1 MDGQALNLRG
11 RVTAGGHIQT
21 RRPNCRRLSIP
32 EGPGD
37 RYRVAQLD
45 DYGALPRSHFRWAA
59 PIELRVTARV
69 SAPNLPG
76 TWGFGW
82 WNDPFSMQL
91 GLGGATRRLPAL
103 PNAAWV
109 FYAAPPNYLA
119 LRDDHPAQGLLA
131 ATFSSPQLSA
141 PLLALGL
148 PAVPLL
154 MSPCAAR
161 AVRRVARWFV
171 REDAAVLSLDPT
183 QWHTYGLLRTEDLV
197 RVTVDGVV
205 AFSTPVVPNGRLGLV
220 LWIDNQYVA
229 FPPDGRLRIG
239 SSANPDA
246 WLDVADLSLS
256 RLTADLRAIP
266 GRADRPESTPPSSQA
281 SSKQRR

>member
-1 MDGQALNLRG
+1 MSSQALRLRG
-11 RVTAGGHIQT
+11 RVTIGGHIQT
-21 RRPNCRRLSIP
+21 RRPGCRRLSIP

-37 RYRVAQLD
+37 CYRVAQLD
-45 DYGALPRSHFRWAA
+45 DYAALSRSRFRWA
-59 PIELRVTARV
+59 PPVELRVTARV
-69 SAPNLPG
+69 SALDLPG

-82 WNDPFSMQL
+82 WNDPFSLHL
-91 GLGGATRRLPAL
+91 GLSGATRRLPAL
-103 PNAAWV
+103 PNAAWI

-131 ATFSSPQLSA
+131 ATFSSPRLPA

-154 MSPCAAR
+154 MSPCTAR
-161 AVRRVARWFV
+161 LVRSVARRFV
-171 REDAAVLSLDPT
+171 REDAAVLPLDPT
-183 QWHTYGLLRTEDLV
+183 QWHTYGLVWTEDVV

-205 AFSTPVVPNGRLGLV
+205 AFSTPVVPTGRLGLV
-220 LWIDNQYVA
+220 LWIDNQYAA
-229 FPPDGRLRIG
+229 FPPDGHLRVG

-256 RLTADLRAIP
+256 RLTQDVRV
-266 GRADRPESTPPSSQA
+266 GGDRVIFE
-281 SSKQRR
+281 

>member
-1 MDGQALNLRG
+1 
-11 RVTAGGHIQT
+11 
-21 RRPNCRRLSIP
+21 
-32 EGPGD
+32 
-37 RYRVAQLD
+37 
-45 DYGALPRSHFRWAA
+45 
-59 PIELRVTARV
+59 VTARV
-69 SAPNLPG
+69 SAPDLPG

-82 WNDPFSMQL
+82 WNDPFSLQL
-91 GLGGATRRLPAL
+91 GLGGTTRRLPAL

-131 ATFSSPQLSA
+131 ATFSSPQLPA

-154 MSPCAAR
+154 MSPCTAR
-161 AVRRVARWFV
+161 AVRSVARGFV
-171 REDAAVLSLDPT
+171 REDAALLPLDPT
-183 QWHTYGLLRTEDLV
+183 QWHTYGLVWTEDVV

-205 AFSTPVVPNGRLGLV
+205 AFSTRVVPTGRLGLV
-220 LWIDNQYVA
+220 LWIDNQYAA
-229 FPPDGRLRIG
+229 FPPDGRLRMG

-256 RLTADLRAIP
+256 RLTQGVGAGGTRVIF
-266 GRADRPESTPPSSQA
+266 E
-281 SSKQRR
+281 

>member
-1 MDGQALNLRG
+1 MSSQPLSLRG
-11 RVTAGGHIQT
+11 RVTTGAHIRW
-21 RRPNCRRLSIP
+21 RRPGCRRLSIP

-45 DYGALPRSHFRWAA
+45 DTTALPRSRFRWAP

-69 SAPNLPG
+69 SAPDLPG

-82 WNDPFSMQL
+82 WSDPFSLQL
-91 GLGGATRRLPAL
+91 GLSGATRRLPAL

-131 ATFSSPQLSA
+131 ATFSSPRIPA

-154 MSPCAAR
+154 MWPCTAR
-161 AVRRVARWFV
+161 AVRSVARCLV
-171 REDAAVLSLDPT
+171 REDAAVLPLDPT
-183 QWHTYGLLRTEDLV
+183 QWHTYGLVWTEDVVHL
-197 RVTVDGVV
+197 TVDGVIG
-205 AFSTPVVPNGRLGLV
+205 FSTPVVPTGRLGLV
-220 LWIDNQYVA
+220 LWIDNQYAA
-229 FPPDGRLRIG
+229 FPPDGRLRVG
-239 SSANPDA
+239 TTVTRDA
-246 WLDVADLSLS
+246 MLDVADLSHS
-256 RLTADLRAIP
+256 RLSAGAIS
-266 GRADRPESTPPSSQA
+266 GEADRSEGTLSS
-281 SSKQRR
+281 SRICSE